1 MPWGSPEGQMVVL
14 GHRSQ
19 GQHAGRV
26 VCSSMLVFV
35 GYLIGQPMDLHFTFF
50 EVVAIVLAVT
60 AVSHLTSDGEC
71 HWMEGSCWWPST

>member
-1 MPWGSPEGQMVVL
+1 
-14 GHRSQ
+14 
-19 GQHAGRV
+19 
-26 VCSSMLVFV
+26 MLVFV